1 VLDAVDQEMGVL
13 RVLAGLIV
21 AAGMTAAWMLL
32 ACAVMVVSLYVSRL
46 FPLAGKHRTRPRRPV

>member
-1 VLDAVDQEMGVL
+1 MGVL